1 MDIKE
6 DIIKEFQ
13 STHNGASLI
22 YLDRE
27 REGFEDGYIRF
38 NVDILRQMLPKT
50 SLDFEISEYDII
62 INCKGEAL
70 PFFRRLIFDCKAVG
84 IISDDNEHLILKPY
98 ASVCD
103 IMKLCCALIENFK
116 K

>member
-1 MDIKE
+1 MGTKD
-6 DIIKEFQ
+6 DVIKEFQ
-13 STHNGASLI
+13 SMHNGSALI

-50 SLDFEISEYDII
+50 SLDFEIYEYDII
-62 INCKGEAL
+62 INCKSDAL
-70 PFFRRLIFDCKAVG
+70 LFFRKLIFDCKTVG

-103 IMKLCCALIENFK
+103 IMKVCCALIENFK